1 MDSAYHVEPLEQVV
15 DDIAYFA
22 KKNHIKRVK
31 KDKSHI
37 KRGFVYAE
45 ILNDLERISDH
56 CSNIATNIIQSMY
69 SFIPKHILKN
79 QLKEAGTGDFQA
91 KVDEFRQKYAVEPIK

>member
-1 MDSAYHVEPLEQVV
+1 
-15 DDIAYFA
+15 
-22 KKNHIKRVK
+22 
-31 KDKSHI
+31 
-37 KRGFVYAE
+37 
-45 ILNDLERISDH
+45 
-56 CSNIATNIIQSMY
+56 MY